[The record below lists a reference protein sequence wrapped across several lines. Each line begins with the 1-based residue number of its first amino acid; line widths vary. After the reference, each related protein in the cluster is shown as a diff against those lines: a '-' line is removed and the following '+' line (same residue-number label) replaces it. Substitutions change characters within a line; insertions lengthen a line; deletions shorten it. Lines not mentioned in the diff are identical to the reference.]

1 MKIPSK
7 LPVTA
12 EQSRAARFQLGL
24 TQANVIEQ
32 SETLRVV
39 FCHELAEHQL
49 RRAVDVPDRIAA

>member
-24 TQANVIEQ
+24 AVLGALVVLAFAAAQ
-32 SETLRVV
+32 SKKPATPGQPGQV
-39 FCHELAEHQL
+39 
-49 RRAVDVPDRIAA
+49 